1 METATLNAETPNPA
15 QALRPQKHSTPART
29 FRMLSQNKTAGNTHK
44 SLTNSLNQ
52 SMHLTCLYL
61 ENKRRSRR
69 KEVLGESALKSLK
82 Q

>member
-52 SMHLTCLYL
+52 SMHLTCLYR
-61 ENKRRSRR
+61 KTKGDPGRRRCW
-69 KEVLGESALKSLK
+69 ESLH
-82 Q
+82 